1 MLPGLPADAADR
13 LLPPSLPGRF
23 FAAAVLFHIVG
34 WALLVWA
41 GPGAILGFVGGLGPV
56 VAALHLITLGTLAM
70 TALGA
75 AIQMLPIATC
85 RPLGPLWACRV
96 MFWLFAPGVAL
107 LSGGLALAEPVWR
120 SVGAGLT
127 VAGLGLFGLLVAL
140 HLRRVDDMPG
150 LVRHLALSLASLLG
164 LGLLGLAL
172 IADFSTGW
180 LGDHAAIAATHAILS
195 GYGFMGALALG
206 VSYVLIPMFV
216 LGPSIPDAARRRGV
230 AWAALAL
237 TVGAVGAA
245 LGLKAVA
252 SVGAGLGL
260 VAVGL
265 HFHAL
270 AASVRRRMRR
280 RLEPFFRL
288 VVLSWAMLVASLL
301 VGLALALGA
310 PADPWAALW
319 GFLLVFGWLLGFVL
333 AILQRIMPFLAAM
346 HSSAAGRAPALPSRL
361 APAWAADIHFACHL
375 AALVLIATG
384 LIGGWSWPL
393 RLGTAAG
400 LAGALAFAFY
410 AASVPWR
417 LSLHSAATAAQAQGR

>member
-23 FAAAVLFHIVG
+23 FAVAVLYHICG
-34 WALLVWA
+34 WALLAWA

-56 VAALHLITLGTLAM
+56 VAALHLVTLGTLAM

-85 RPLGPLWACRV
+85 RPLGPLWACRL
-96 MFWLFAPGVAL
+96 MFWLYAPGVGT
-107 LSGGLALAEPVWR
+107 LSLGLALADPTLR
-120 SVGAGLT
+120 SVGAALT
-127 VAGLGLFGLLVAL
+127 LAGLVLFGLLVGL

-150 LVRHLALSLASLLG
+150 LVRHLGLSLASLLG

-172 IADFSTGW
+172 VADFSTGW
-180 LGDHAAIAATHAILS
+180 LGNHAAIAAAHAVLG
-195 GYGFMGALALG
+195 GYGFMGSLALG
-206 VSYVLIPMFV
+206 FSYVLIPMFV
-216 LGPSIPDAARRRGV
+216 LGPSIPDADRRRGAV
-230 AWAALAL
+230 LVGLAL
-237 TVGAVGAA
+237 IAGASGAA
-245 LGLKAVA
+245 LGLGVLAAAGAV
-252 SVGAGLGL
+252 LGL
-260 VAVGL
+260 VAL
-265 HFHAL
+265 AHHLRTL

-280 RLEPFFRL
+280 RFEPFFRL
-288 VVLSWAMLVASLL
+288 VVLSWAMLAASLL

-310 PADPWAALW
+310 PADPGAALW

-346 HSSAAGRAPALPSRL
+346 HSSRGGRPPALPSRL
-361 APAWAADIHFACHL
+361 APAWASDLHFACHC

-393 RLGTAAG
+393 GLGIGAG
-400 LAGALAFAFY
+400 LLGALFFAIY
-410 AASVPWR
+410 AAAVPWR
-417 LSLHSAATAAQAQGR
+417 LSLHRAASAASR